1 MVQGPHQSLTTLD
14 IIKKS
19 NQKISAGKS
28 IYIQGG
34 MTYDSTTQH
43 YINER

>member
-14 IIKKS
+14 IIK
-19 NQKISAGKS
+19 NQIKKISAGKP